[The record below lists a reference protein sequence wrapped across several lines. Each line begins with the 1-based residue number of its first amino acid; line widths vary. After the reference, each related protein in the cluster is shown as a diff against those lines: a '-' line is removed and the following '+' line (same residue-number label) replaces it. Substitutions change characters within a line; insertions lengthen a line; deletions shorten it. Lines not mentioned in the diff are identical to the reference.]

1 MPTPRGG
8 GKNCLPYI
16 VHESLK
22 MNIAFERKVDRL
34 AGSFIC
40 RVLSLFSSK
49 GKDTAITRKPQKI
62 LTILLSEMGSLV
74 LAQPMFQH
82 IKTKYPE
89 ASLYTLLFEK
99 NEEVLEILNVM
110 PQENILT
117 VNDAS
122 MKQFV
127 RDSLHVINK
136 MRHIG
141 IDTII
146 DCELFSRVSSIYS
159 FMSGAKTRVGFHP
172 YTQEGL
178 FRGDFINRPV
188 LYNPYQHISHQF
200 ITLVEAIESNNVP
213 TVKRPVDIEPLKMPS
228 MQVSEGEIM
237 DLLKRFKGDFPQAS
251 GNKLVLINPSG
262 GVLPIRAWPLQ
273 YFCRLAEG
281 LVGNGHIVG
290 IIGMEEDKKIA
301 DIILSHCSS
310 NNCVDLTGYT
320 QSVRELMIM
329 FHFATLLITNDGG
342 PGHFASVTPIST
354 IVLFGPETPNL
365 YGSLDENA
373 VNFYVHLSCSPC
385 LTAYNHRNS
394 PCNGDNVCLQRIHP
408 EEVLAKSREILES
421 QTPNP
426 YMKQIND
433 L

>member
-1 MPTPRGG
+1 
-8 GKNCLPYI
+8 
-16 VHESLK
+16 
-22 MNIAFERKVDRL
+22 MNIAFQRKVDRL
-34 AGSFIC
+34 VGSFIC

-49 GKDTAITRKPQKI
+49 GKDTSITRKPQKI

-99 NEEVLEILNVM
+99 NKEILEILDVV

-117 VNDAS
+117 VNDSS
-122 MKQFV
+122 MRQFL
-127 RDSLHVINK
+127 RDSLHIIIK
-136 MRHIG
+136 MRQIG

-146 DCELFSRVSSIYS
+146 DCELFSRISSIYS
-159 FMSGAKTRVGFHP
+159 FLSGAKNRVGFHP

-178 FRGDFINRPV
+178 FRGDFINRAV

-213 TVKRPVDIEPLKMPS
+213 TVKRPVKTDPLKMPS
-228 MQVSEGEIM
+228 MQVFEGEIM
-237 DLLKRFKGDFPQAS
+237 DLLKRFKRDFPQVS
-251 GNKLVLINPSG
+251 EKKFVLIYPSG
-262 GVLPIRAWPLQ
+262 GLLPIRAWPLQ
-273 YFCRLAEG
+273 YFCQLAEG
-281 LVGNGHIVG
+281 LVRNGYTVG
-290 IIGMEEDKKIA
+290 IIGMEDDKKMA
-301 DIILSHCSS
+301 DAILSHCSS
-310 NNCVDLTGYT
+310 NNCFDLTGYT

-329 FHFATLLITNDGG
+329 FHFASLLITNDGG
-342 PGHFASVTPIST
+342 PGHFAAVTPIST
-354 IVLFGPETPNL
+354 IVFFGPETPTL

-394 PCNGDNVCLQRIHP
+394 PCNGDNVCLQCIHP
-408 EEVLAKSREILES
+408 EEVLARSLEMLEG
-421 QTPNP
+421 QTRNP
-426 YMKQIND
+426 YMNHINS
-433 L
+433 

>member
-1 MPTPRGG
+1 MD
-8 GKNCLPYI
+8 I
-16 VHESLK
+16 D
-22 MNIAFERKVDRL
+22 FERKVDRFV
-34 AGSFIC
+34 GPFIC
-40 RVLSLFSSK
+40 RVLSLFSRK
-49 GKDTAITRKPQKI
+49 GKDTAITRKPKNI

-82 IKTKYPE
+82 IRTKYPE
-89 ASLYTLLFEK
+89 ASLYALLFEK
-99 NEEVLEILNVM
+99 NKEILEIFNVV

-117 VNDAS
+117 VSNAS
-122 MKQFV
+122 MRKFV
-127 RDSLHVINK
+127 RDSLNVIIK
-136 MRHIG
+136 MRKFG

-146 DCELFSRVSSIYS
+146 DCELFMRSSSIYS
-159 FMSGAKTRVGFHP
+159 FMSGAKTLVGFHP

-200 ITLVEAIESNNVP
+200 ITLVEAIESNNFP
-213 TVKRPVDIEPLKMPS
+213 TVKRPVNIEPFKMPS

-237 DLLKRFKGDFPQAS
+237 DLLKRFKRDFPQVS
-251 GNKLVLINPSG
+251 GKKLVLINPSG
-262 GVLPIRAWPLQ
+262 GLLPIRAWPLQ
-273 YFCRLAEG
+273 YFCQLAEG
-281 LVGNGHIVG
+281 LVRNGYIVG
-290 IIGMEEDKKIA
+290 IIGMGEDKKIA
-301 DIILSHCSS
+301 DSIVSHCSS

-329 FHFATLLITNDGG
+329 FHFASLLISNDGG
-342 PGHFASVTPIST
+342 PGHFAAATPIST
-354 IVLFGPETPNL
+354 IVFFGPETPTL

-373 VNFYVHLSCSPC
+373 VNYYAHLSCSPC

-426 YMKQIND
+426 YMNQIND